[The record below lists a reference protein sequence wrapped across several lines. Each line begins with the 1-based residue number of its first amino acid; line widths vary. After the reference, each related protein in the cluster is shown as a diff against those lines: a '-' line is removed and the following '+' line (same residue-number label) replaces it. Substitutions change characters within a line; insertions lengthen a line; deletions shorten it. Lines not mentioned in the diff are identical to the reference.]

1 MFNPG
6 GLGSMLAQ
14 QSSMPDDEFARSAEQ
29 SMLRTGKA
37 PITMLADLARRI
49 TARKSAMT
57 QQGLQAGAQMRS
69 QPPTLK
75 DQLELEALSL
85 GIGSQPY
92 GYAGG
97 GLVAFQL
104 GGKAEEDSLAAAE
117 EAPLS
122 AGDIESV
129 DLQDAIAEAAGS
141 GTTPITDAQTRDAV
155 RRSGVFS
162 YVETLLGSRPGS
174 RNVSGQKEWDRKAA
188 SVS

>member
-1 MFNPG
+1 MMFNPG

-29 SMLRTGKA
+29 SMLRTGKT
-37 PITMLADLARRI
+37 PITMLADLARRV
-49 TARKSAMT
+49 TARKSAMM

-97 GLVAFQL
+97 
-104 GGKAEEDSLAAAE
+104 
-117 EAPLS
+117 
-122 AGDIESV
+122 ESGR
-129 DLQDAIAEAAGS
+129 IR
-141 GTTPITDAQTRDAV
+141 TR
-155 RRSGVFS
+155 
-162 YVETLLGSRPGS
+162 
-174 RNVSGQKEWDRKAA
+174 W
-188 SVS
+188 